1 MNDPIYSAL
10 KGFWYLLKVLVVGE
24 PPRPDPFSIR
34 KLERRSSRNK
44 SLERILKQLKHIQN
58 RIEYYNIKSCSARD
72 LWGQLDYGFR
82 IEDLERVGDEI
93 AERALEQK
101 EQSNGFHIRSEE
113 RVGRQTAPRLRRRTP

>member
-1 MNDPIYSAL
+1 MSDPVADGF

-34 KLERRSSRNK
+34 KLERKSRRNK
-44 SLERILKQLKHIQN
+44 SLERIVKQLKHIQN

-72 LWGQLDYGFR
+72 LSEQLDYGFR

-93 AERALEQK
+93 AERALRRKGTGDEIL
-101 EQSNGFHIRSEE
+101 IR
-113 RVGRQTAPRLRRRTP
+113 